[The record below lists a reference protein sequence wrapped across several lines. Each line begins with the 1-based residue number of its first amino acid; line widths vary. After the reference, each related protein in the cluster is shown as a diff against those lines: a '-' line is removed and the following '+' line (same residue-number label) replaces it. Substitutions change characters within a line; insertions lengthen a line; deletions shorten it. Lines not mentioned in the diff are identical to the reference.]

1 MSWMKAPVG
10 AVFVLLCLGASRLS
24 AQDLLKQTQEK
35 GHDLALTL
43 CKGCHLVDDKV
54 LSPVPVGIP
63 TFRAIANRTG
73 QTGEKIKDVLIRPHT
88 PMPEIQLSNDEI
100 LIDFP
105 DLTTD
110 DISAALA
117 FAADRERRLFSIPQR
132 NYFLIKIFPSSIT
145 DFD

>member
-73 QTGEKIKDVLIRPHT
+73 QTGEKIKDVLIKPHT

-100 LIDFP
+100 LSIIAYLESLRTNKAVPPLLVPSNPKPTFP
-105 DLTTD
+105 T
-110 DISAALA
+110 
-117 FAADRERRLFSIPQR
+117 
-132 NYFLIKIFPSSIT
+132 PS
-145 DFD
+145 

>member
-100 LIDFP
+100 LSLIAY
-105 DLTTD
+105 LETLRTD
-110 DISAALA
+110 KSV
-117 FAADRERRLFSIPQR
+117 PP
-132 NYFLIKIFPSSIT
+132 LITPSVTRPTLPTPS
-145 DFD
+145 

>member
-73 QTGEKIKDVLIRPHT
+73 QTGEKIKDVLIKPHT

-100 LIDFP
+100 LSLIAY
-105 DLTTD
+105 LETLRTD
-110 DISAALA
+110 KSV
-117 FAADRERRLFSIPQR
+117 PP
-132 NYFLIKIFPSSIT
+132 LITPRVTRPTLPTPS
-145 DFD
+145 

>member
-1 MSWMKAPVG
+1 MSWIKAPVG

-73 QTGEKIKDVLIRPHT
+73 QTGEKIKDVLIKPHT

-100 LIDFP
+100 LSLIAY
-105 DLTTD
+105 LETLRTD
-110 DISAALA
+110 RSV
-117 FAADRERRLFSIPQR
+117 PP
-132 NYFLIKIFPSSIT
+132 LITPRVTRPTLPTPS
-145 DFD
+145 

>member
-100 LIDFP
+100 LSIIAY
-105 DLTTD
+105 LESLRTD
-110 DISAALA
+110 KSV
-117 FAADRERRLFSIPQR
+117 PP
-132 NYFLIKIFPSSIT
+132 LITPSVTRPTLPTPS
-145 DFD
+145 

>member
-73 QTGEKIKDVLIRPHT
+73 QTGEKIKDVLIKPHT

-100 LIDFP
+100 LSLIAY
-105 DLTTD
+105 LETLRTD
-110 DISAALA
+110 KSV
-117 FAADRERRLFSIPQR
+117 PP
-132 NYFLIKIFPSSIT
+132 LITPSVTRPTLPTPS
-145 DFD
+145 

>member
-43 CKGCHLVDDKV
+43 CKGCHLVDEKV

-73 QTGEKIKDVLIRPHT
+73 QTGEKIKDVLIKPHT

-100 LIDFP
+100 LSLIAY
-105 DLTTD
+105 LETLRTD
-110 DISAALA
+110 KSV
-117 FAADRERRLFSIPQR
+117 PP
-132 NYFLIKIFPSSIT
+132 LITPRVTRPTLPTPS
-145 DFD
+145 